1 MERVALS
8 HGQSCSYRIQTS
20 ARSRK
25 IRLRITA
32 AEGLIVILPENAVL
46 SREELEKLI
55 RAKSRWITRH
65 LQRFDQ
71 LRRTACEAETTTLPR
86 SITLPSINEHWVIHY
101 ATPYPTTQ
109 HAKCSAPRVTIMG
122 QGQLQVTG
130 QIDHPVDAT
139 LALRAW
145 IRSKANTV
153 LPDWLGTLARELHL
167 PFSRVTIRDQHTR
180 WGSCTGNGRISLNCK
195 LLLLPRVWVHYVLLH
210 ELCHTRIMNHGPH
223 FWNLLSRYEPQARQI
238 STEMRT
244 AWQKLPDWLR
254 TRRKS
259 ME

>member
-1 MERVALS
+1 MERVALPD
-8 HGQSCSYRIQTS
+8 GQSCSYRIQTS
-20 ARSRK
+20 DRSRK
-25 IRLRITA
+25 IRLRLSA
-32 AEGLIVILPENAVL
+32 AEGLIVILPENTVL
-46 SREELEKLI
+46 SREELEQLI
-55 RAKSRWITRH
+55 RAKARWITRH

-71 LRRTACEAETTTLPR
+71 LRRTACETETITLPR
-86 SITLPSINEHWVIHY
+86 SITLPSINEHWELHY
-101 ATPYPTTQ
+101 ATLNHTARYSNSSTPQ
-109 HAKCSAPRVTIMG
+109 VTIMG

-130 QIDHPVDAT
+130 QIDHPRDAA

-153 LPDWLGTLARELHL
+153 LPKWLGTLARELHL

-195 LLLLPRVWVHYVLLH
+195 LLFLPRAWVRYVLLH

-238 STEMRT
+238 RTEMRM
-244 AWQKLPDWLR
+244 AWRKLPDWLR
-254 TRRKS
+254 TRPKS